1 MSAPPRSYCYHCHC
15 YISTVIVIAVVT
27 IIAIA
32 IAIAIVSIIDV
43 AVVGVFCRPRQKLK
57 GRLNQACRR
66 QLWPHFCVTKA
77 KLQLEWL
84 DLASAKVI
92 SSLMASLQAGSW
104 LGEEESSCYCLAL
117 PSPQALTAAA
127 AASRSQLS

>member
-1 MSAPPRSYCYHCHC
+1 MLPLEV
-15 YISTVIVIAVVT
+15 IVIIVIAVVT
-27 IIAIA
+27 IIA

-104 LGEEESSCYCLAL
+104 LGMRKV
-117 PSPQALTAAA
+117 AAA
-127 AASRSQLS
+127 ALPCLHLRLSPLLLLPAGHSSAEQPEEGGG

>member
-1 MSAPPRSYCYHCHC
+1 MRAPPKSYCYHCHC

-27 IIAIA
+27 IIDFAIA
-32 IAIAIVSIIDV
+32 TAVVSIIDV
-43 AVVGVFCRPRQKLK
+43 AVVGVFCRPRQKMK
-57 GRLNQACRR
+57 GCLNQACRR

-92 SSLMASLQAGSW
+92 SSLMVSLQAGSW
-104 LGEEESSCYCLAL
+104 LGMRKVAAAAL

>member
-1 MSAPPRSYCYHCHC
+1 MLPLEV
-15 YISTVIVIAVVT
+15 IVIIVIAVVT
-27 IIAIA
+27 IIA

-57 GRLNQACRR
+57 GCRR

-104 LGEEESSCYCLAL
+104 LGMRKV
-117 PSPQALTAAA
+117 AAA
-127 AASRSQLS
+127 ALPCLHLRLSPLLLLPAGHSSAEQPEEGGG